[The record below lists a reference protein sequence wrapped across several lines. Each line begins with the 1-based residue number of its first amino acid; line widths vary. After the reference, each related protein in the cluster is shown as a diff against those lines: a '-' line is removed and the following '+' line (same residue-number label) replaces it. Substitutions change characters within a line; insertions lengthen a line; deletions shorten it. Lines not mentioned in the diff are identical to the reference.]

1 MVTDSNELL
10 GQALGTCTLQS
21 LLGRGGMGAVYLARQ
36 SRPRRTVAIKV
47 LLPSLVLEQRPR
59 NEFLARFRREADAIA
74 ALDHINIMP
83 IYEYGEQGDI
93 AYLVMPYVTGGTL
106 RELLEERNIL
116 PLDEI
121 VTIIEQA
128 AAALDTAHAQSIVH
142 RDLKPGNIL
151 FHADGRI
158 LLADFGLAKVLKD
171 VTDQESSNGHLTSI
185 GTIIGTPE
193 YLSPE
198 QGTGDAIDY
207 RTDVY
212 SLGVV
217 LYQMLA
223 GRVPF
228 TGTSPVAVAI
238 KHALE
243 QPPPPT
249 QFNPSVPK
257 KVEAVVMKAISKKPY
272 QRYDSAGKFALALRQ
287 AVIEEMGDQFL
298 RVEPTPRIDHHATP
312 TPPPLDDKQTTVAMS
327 EASATQKGD
336 EEEKATGQARAI
348 QSGNTK
354 DDEGLPS
361 MSTMLMDAEQENAAH
376 RSPTKGP
383 HLSEQTKNRIPALP
397 TVITDGSDM
406 TIADYPRI
414 TQPSEQLQRLQQER
428 TPKYTP
434 QGITPDTTGQQQPM
448 VLRRETPQAQP
459 APTFIHHP
467 HYPTQPAK
475 SKLVPVISVCLALL
489 IVLIGAIVIY
499 STHSGQQENTQGPSA
514 TSTAVSKTP
523 NAQQTQ
529 QANSGSGNS
538 NQSGKA
544 YTLPTPMASVGKLL
558 YGTNYPA
565 NCDGKGNNWTTQDVQ
580 VTCKSD
586 AVQLTNTSANASA
599 GTFIKTPIN
608 GNYYVQVQVVSN
620 ASGTFNLY
628 VYNQAGSAHKFV
640 VDMNAGTW
648 SSYYV
653 TNSSSQYL
661 ARNISLLIQAPAA
674 LTFGVMVEGSHF
686 IVYANGKTV
695 GTSDTL
701 YSTPNGATAGVGVD
715 PGSSISIK
723 NFAVY
728 SE

>member
-1 MVTDSNELL
+1 V
-10 GQALGTCTLQS
+10 
-21 LLGRGGMGAVYLARQ
+21 AV
-36 SRPRRTVAIKV
+36 KV
-47 LLPSLVLEQRPR
+47 LLPSLVLELRPR

-83 IYEYGEQGDI
+83 IYEYGEQGEI

-106 RELLEERNIL
+106 RELLEQRNIL
-116 PLDEI
+116 PLDEV

-171 VTDQESSNGHLTSI
+171 VTDQESSMGHLTSI

-198 QGTGDAIDY
+198 QGTGEAIDY

-257 KVEAVVMKAISKKPY
+257 KVEAVVMKAMSKKPY
-272 QRYDSAGKFALALRQ
+272 QRYDSAGEFALALRQ
-287 AVIEEMGDQFL
+287 AVIEEMGEQFL
-298 RVEPTPRIDHHATP
+298 RVEPTPRIDRHATP
-312 TPPPLDDKQTTVAMS
+312 ALLSLDDTQTTVETS
-327 EASATQKGD
+327 DQSTTQTSD
-336 EEEKATGQARAI
+336 EEEKTTEQATTAQNSNAEED
-348 QSGNTK
+348 N
-354 DDEGLPS
+354 GLPS
-361 MSTMLMDAEQENAAH
+361 MSTMLMESGQEKATDSAPAKEP
-376 RSPTKGP
+376 R
-383 HLSEQTKNRIPALP
+383 LSEHTKNRIPALP
-397 TVITDGSDM
+397 TVITDAGASDM

-414 TQPSEQLQRLQQER
+414 TQPSE
-428 TPKYTP
+428 P
-434 QGITPDTTGQQQPM
+434 QQQVQQPV
-448 VLRRETPQAQP
+448 VLRQETPP
-459 APTFIHHP
+459 APQPIHHP
-467 HYPTQPAK
+467 QRPTQPAK
-475 SKLVPVISVCLALL
+475 SKLVPVVSVCLALL
-489 IVLIGAIVIY
+489 IVLIGAIAVY
-499 STHSGQQENTQGPSA
+499 THSNSQSA
-514 TSTAVSKTP
+514 TTGGASTATTKTAVSKTP

-529 QANSGSGNS
+529 QATPSSGNS

-544 YTLPTPMASVGKLL
+544 YPLPTPMTSVGSLL

-565 NCDGKGNNWTTQDVQ
+565 NCDGKGNNWTTQGVQ
-580 VTCKSD
+580 VTCKND
-586 AVQLTNTSANASA
+586 LVQLTNTSSNTMA
-599 GTFIKTPIN
+599 GTFIKTSLN
-608 GNYYVQVQVVSN
+608 GNYYVQVQAMSN
-620 ASGTFNLY
+620 TSGTFNLY
-628 VYNQAGSAHKFV
+628 VYNEIGSAYKFV
-640 VDMNAGTW
+640 VDMHSGTW

-653 TNSSSQYL
+653 TQSSSNNL
-661 ARNISLLIQAPAA
+661 TEESLQLQAPVTT
-674 LTFGVMVEGSHF
+674 LTFGVMVEGPNF
-686 IVYANGKTV
+686 VVYANGKTV
-695 GTSDTL
+695 GNSNTQFGGTS
-701 YSTPNGATAGVGVD
+701 NGDTAGVGVD